1 MPLVRLTL
9 EAKTLPKGHFQ
20 RRHHPCRHSD
30 ERAAER
36 PQGLPDFYV
45 ATSLQ
50 LSSTIPQKNGL
61 RVIDF
66 FAGLERR
73 YLTHS
78 PPNQEKLQEKY
89 LMKTCSL
96 IAVGAVFM
104 VLTRLASATQAD
116 DTTITITGITAGATP
131 FISKLTLQVSSTTVL
146 KSIQFAIDPKPG
158 SVTRPLSGT
167 YSNDYL
173 VSRGFE
179 HPPEVILPVY
189 GLYAGYTNT
198 VRLTYR
204 FLDGSSKQAFTSITT
219 PTFDDQ
225 GCGYNNPTKLQPR
238 TNSTN
243 LSYDYIFDSSAC
255 GDFSPVILDSDGA
268 LRWVSPF
275 RSFPALVGAST
286 FFHGAVYVSRGST
299 LSRVDLDGSVSLLA
313 DYSNLGVESLHHN
326 LDRGK
331 TGLLIEVDTNA
342 WYESVIL
349 EVDSADGHLLKIFNM
364 ADIISA
370 AMIAGGDDPSQF
382 VFQRTPQSNND
393 WFHNNAAAYNRADDS
408 VIISSRE
415 NFVICIDYKTRT
427 IKWILGDPTKKWH
440 QFPSLRK
447 FALTL
452 APGSLPP
459 IGQHAISITYDQNLL
474 LFDNGLNS
482 LFPLNQPKGELRTFS
497 SPRKYSLDLVGKIAT
512 EVWKFPMDQSVY
524 SPICSSC
531 YEDAPL
537 NYLIDYASVGVF
549 PPPPDG
555 VLAQLLG
562 LDAAGEK
569 IFYYQYRKNG
579 PCITAYNSIPIHLE
593 STKFPTVGPQAL
605 NLSTRGL
612 VGTGDNVL
620 IGGFIVSGTDPKG
633 MVLRALGP
641 SLRRFDLSGLL
652 ADPVLSVYNSSGTLV
667 AINDNWQTDPSRF
680 FVEANG
686 LAPENPSESAVARTL
701 PPGAYTVIVTGKDLT
716 PGIGLVELYDIST
729 LANAKFGNMSTRGSV
744 GTQDNILINGF
755 IVGDVDSATVIVR
768 ALGPTLATAPYGVS
782 GVLSDPT
789 LTIHDSTGSI
799 IASND
804 NWQDDPNA
812 ILVQKNGLT
821 PPDPLESA
829 LVLHLPAGAYTAV
842 VRGANDGTGVGLAE
856 VYSLQ

>member
-1 MPLVRLTL
+1 
-9 EAKTLPKGHFQ
+9 
-20 RRHHPCRHSD
+20 
-30 ERAAER
+30 
-36 PQGLPDFYV
+36 
-45 ATSLQ
+45 
-50 LSSTIPQKNGL
+50 
-61 RVIDF
+61 
-66 FAGLERR
+66 
-73 YLTHS
+73 
-78 PPNQEKLQEKY
+78 
-89 LMKTCSL
+89 MKTCSL
-96 IAVGAVFM
+96 IVVGAVIM
-104 VLTRLASATQAD
+104 VFTHLAGANQAD
-116 DTTITITGITAGATP
+116 DTTITITGQTAGVTP

-146 KSIQFAIDPKPG
+146 KNIQFAIDPKPG

-238 TNSTN
+238 TNSTH

-255 GDFSPVILDSDGA
+255 GNFSPVILDSDGA

-286 FFHGAVYVSRGST
+286 FFDGAVYVSRGST
-299 LSRVDLDGSVSLLA
+299 LSRVDLDGSVSLVA

-326 LDRGK
+326 IERGK

-440 QFPSLRK
+440 QFPSLAH
-447 FALTL
+447 FALML

-459 IGQHAISITYDQNLL
+459 IGQHAVSVTYDQNLL
-474 LFDNGLNS
+474 LFDNGLKS
-482 LFPLNQPKGELRTFS
+482 LFPLNQPPGEGRTFS
-497 SPRKYSLDLVGKIAT
+497 SPRKYSLDLVGKVAT
-512 EVWKFPMDQSVY
+512 EVWNFPMNQSVY

-549 PPPPDG
+549 PPPPGG

-579 PCITAYNSIPIHLE
+579 PCITAYNSIPVHLE
-593 STKFPTVGPQAL
+593 NTKFPAVGPQAF
-605 NLSTRGL
+605 NVSTRGL
-612 VGTGDNVL
+612 VSGGDNVL
-620 IGGFIVSGTDPKG
+620 IGGFIVTGTDPKSV
-633 MVLRALGP
+633 VLRALGP
-641 SLRRFDLSGLL
+641 SLSGMGLSAVLT
-652 ADPVLSVYNSSGTLV
+652 DPVLSVYNSSGTLI
-667 AINDNWQTDPSRF
+667 AINDNWQDDPIHSV
-680 FVEANG
+680 VEANG
-686 LAPENPSESAVARTL
+686 LAPANPSEAAVARSL
-701 PPGAYTVIVTGKDLT
+701 PPGAYTVVVSGKDAT
-716 PGIGLVELYDIST
+716 AGIGLVELYDISPLSNST
-729 LANAKFGNMSTRGSV
+729 LGNMSTRGSV
-744 GTQDNILINGF
+744 GTLDNVLISGF
-755 IVGDVDSATVIVR
+755 IIGDVDSATVVVR
-768 ALGPTLATAPYGVS
+768 AIGPSLASYGVS

-789 LTIHDSTGSI
+789 LTIYDSNGSV

-821 PPDPLESA
+821 PPNAMESA
-829 LVLHLPAGAYTAV
+829 LVLHLPAGAYTAI

-856 VYSLQ
+856 VYTLH